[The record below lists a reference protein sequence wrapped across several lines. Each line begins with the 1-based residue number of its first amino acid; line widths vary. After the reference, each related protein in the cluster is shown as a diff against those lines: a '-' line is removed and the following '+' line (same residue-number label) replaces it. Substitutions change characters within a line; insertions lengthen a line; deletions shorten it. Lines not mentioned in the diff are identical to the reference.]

1 MFLKK
6 FYAMVTYC
14 TAENAVQIIKSKFNH
29 FQAKCQHTTGEG
41 RFHKTELVA
50 GTNKNSIL
58 LL

>member
-1 MFLKK
+1 
-6 FYAMVTYC
+6 MVTYC

-50 GTNKNSIL
+50 ATNKNSIL
-58 LL
+58 RL